1 MKKESSKFKFA
12 SGSFYRMSGFIPVNG
27 NKEYLLSLSFSILA
41 SSLAWSKKKQQLGN
55 DFWLSIRTILSILSV
70 LLKNK
75 L

>member
-1 MKKESSKFKFA
+1 MKKESSKFKVA

-41 SSLAWSKKKQQLGN
+41 SSLAWSKKKQLGD
-55 DFWLSIRTILSILSV
+55 DFWLSIRTILSIFSV

>member
-41 SSLAWSKKKQQLGN
+41 SSLAWSKKNNNLAMIFGGALEQ
-55 DFWLSIRTILSILSV
+55 S
-70 LLKNK
+70 
-75 L
+75 